1 MKYYVVN
8 HKYGWV
14 SDLYSSFDEA
24 VKVADMLLQQD
35 QNKDAKF
42 EIVAK
47 VAEIK
52 RAPHPVQIKLSQVF
66 YDA

>member
-8 HKYGWV
+8 HKHGWV
-14 SDLYSSFDEA
+14 SDLYASFGEA

-42 EIVAK
+42 DIVAK

-52 RAPHPVQIKLSQVF
+52 RAPHPIQVKLSQVF

>member
-8 HKYGWV
+8 HKHGWV

-35 QNKDAKF
+35 QNKESKF

-52 RAPHPVQIKLSQVF
+52 RAPHPVQIKLSRVL

>member
-8 HKYGWV
+8 HKHGWV

-24 VKVADMLLQQD
+24 VKVADMLLQHD

-52 RAPHPVQIKLSQVF
+52 RAPHPVQIKLSRVL

>member
-1 MKYYVVN
+1 MKYYVVD
-8 HKYGWV
+8 HKHGWV